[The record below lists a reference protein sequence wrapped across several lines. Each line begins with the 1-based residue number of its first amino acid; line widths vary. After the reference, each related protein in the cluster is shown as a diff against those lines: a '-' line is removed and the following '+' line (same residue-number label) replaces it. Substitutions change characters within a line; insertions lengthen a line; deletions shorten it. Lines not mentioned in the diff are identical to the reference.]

1 LIVKYENNVS
11 VYSYHFSFWIFIVIH
26 LIRVYSIFAILFLSL
41 TCASCSAQDKQS
53 HTRPQFGRIL
63 LGEPATSLGKN
74 IDCILQ
80 LNNGDYWIGTNGDG
94 VYRYSQSILTHYTT
108 KDGLVS
114 DFVLGIQEDKH
125 GRLWFTNRDGISQYD
140 GLQFFTYTDSIKN
153 AKSGPLNMQKGGLFF
168 GQNRKICYYDGH
180 TFTSFEIHPESY
192 KPHRFDNSR
201 PYSMYCSLISKNGT
215 MVFGTESKGVCL
227 FDGKKKIYLTEQ
239 LLGSAA
245 VRTVFED
252 SKGMLWFGN
261 NGGGLYSYDGKTL
274 RNITEE
280 HHLGNPDF
288 LNKLEPQ
295 KDNTLAR
302 VFSINED
309 KNGLLWIGTIDA
321 GVWSYDGT
329 NLKQYTEKDGLTGSA
344 IWSISKNNAGDL
356 LYVTNGEKIC
366 TFDGERFQEFRFQ

>member
-1 LIVKYENNVS
+1 MTYQNRPISLFILLI
-11 VYSYHFSFWIFIVIH
+11 
-26 LIRVYSIFAILFLSL
+26 LCL
-41 TCASCSAQDKQS
+41 TCTSCSAQDKQS
-53 HTRPQFGRIL
+53 QTLPQFGRIL

-94 VYRYSQSILTHYTT
+94 VYRYSQSILTHFTT

-125 GRLWFTNRDGISQYD
+125 GRLWFITRDGISKYD

-153 AKSGPLNMQKGGLFF
+153 AKSGPLNMQKEGLFF
-168 GQNRKICYYDGH
+168 GHDKKICFYDGH
-180 TFTSFEIHPESY
+180 TFTSFEIHSESY
-192 KPHRFDNSR
+192 KPHRFDYSK
-201 PYSMYCSLISKNGT
+201 PYSMYCSLISKNDI

-288 LNKLEPQ
+288 LNKLEAQ

-329 NLKQYTEKDGLTGSA
+329 NLKQYTEEDGLTGSA

-356 LYVTNGEKIC
+356 LYITNGEKIC
-366 TFDGERFQEFRFQ
+366 TFDGERFKEYEFE

>member
-1 LIVKYENNVS
+1 MTTLNKI
-11 VYSYHFSFWIFIVIH
+11 YSLST
-26 LIRVYSIFAILFLSL
+26 LLFLCL
-41 TCASCSAQDKQS
+41 AFASCSAQDSKPQS
-53 HTRPQFGRIL
+53 LPQFGRIL

-74 IDCILQ
+74 IDCILH
-80 LNNGDYWIGTNGDG
+80 LKNGDYWIGTNGDG
-94 VYRYSQSILTHYTT
+94 AYRYSQSMLTHFTT

-114 DFVLGIQEDKH
+114 DFVLGIQEDIH
-125 GRLWFTNRDGISQYD
+125 GRLWFTTRDGISQFD
-140 GLQFFTYTDSIKN
+140 GLQFFTFTDSIKN
-153 AKSGPLNMQKGGLFF
+153 AKIGPLNVQKGGIFF
-168 GQNRKICYYDGH
+168 GLGRNSSYYDGK
-180 TFTSFEIHPESY
+180 TFTSFAIHPDTY

-201 PYSMYCSLISKNGT
+201 PYSMYCSLITKNGI

-227 FDGKKKIYLTEQ
+227 FDGKKKTYLNEK
-239 LLGSAA
+239 LLAPTA
-245 VRTVFED
+245 VRTVFQD

-261 NGGGLYSYDGKTL
+261 NGGGLFSYDGKTL

-288 LNKLEPQ
+288 LKKLDTQ

-329 NLKQYTEKDGLTGSA
+329 NLKHYTKKDGLTGDA
-344 IWSISKNNAGDL
+344 IWTISKNNVGDL
-356 LYVTNGEKIC
+356 LFVTNGEKIC
-366 TFDGERFQEFRFQ
+366 TFDGKRFQEFRFQ

>member
-1 LIVKYENNVS
+1 MTYPNSPFFLFIILI
-11 VYSYHFSFWIFIVIH
+11 
-26 LIRVYSIFAILFLSL
+26 LCL
-41 TCASCSAQDKQS
+41 TCTSCSAQDKQS
-53 HTRPQFGRIL
+53 QTLPQFGRIL

-80 LNNGDYWIGTNGDG
+80 LNNGDYWIATNGDG
-94 VYRYSQSILTHYTT
+94 VYRYSQSMLTHFTT

-114 DFVLGIQEDKH
+114 NFVLGIQEDIH
-125 GRLWFTNRDGISQYD
+125 GRLWFTTRDGISQFD

-153 AKSGPLNMQKGGLFF
+153 AKSGPVNAQKGGLFF
-168 GQNRKICYYDGH
+168 GLGRNICYYDGE
-180 TFTSFEIHPESY
+180 TFTSFVIHPDTY

-201 PYSMYCSLISKNGT
+201 PYSMYCSLITIDGT

-227 FDGKKKIYLTEQ
+227 YDGKKKTYLTEQ

-245 VRTVFED
+245 VRVVFQD
-252 SKGMLWFGN
+252 SKGILWFGN
-261 NGGGLYSYDGKTL
+261 NGGGLFSYDGKKL

-288 LNKLEPQ
+288 LKKLDTQ

-309 KNGLLWIGTIDA
+309 NNGVLWIGTIDA
-321 GVWSYDGT
+321 GAWSYNGEQ
-329 NLKQYTEKDGLTGSA
+329 LKQYTEKDGLTGKA
-344 IWSISKNNAGDL
+344 IWTISKNNAGDL
-356 LYVTNGEKIC
+356 LFVTNGEKIC
-366 TFDGERFQEFRFQ
+366 RFDGERFKEFGFH

>member
-11 VYSYHFSFWIFIVIH
+11 VYSYHFSFWIYIVTH
-26 LIRVYSIFAILFLSL
+26 LIRVYSILALLFLCL
-41 TCASCSAQDKQS
+41 TCASCSAQDKQPQ
-53 HTRPQFGRIL
+53 TLPQFGRIL
-63 LGEPATSLGKN
+63 FGEPVNSLGKN

-80 LNNGDYWIGTNGDG
+80 LKNGDYWIATNGDG
-94 VYRYSQSILTHYTT
+94 VYRYSNSTLMHFTV

-125 GRLWFTNRDGISQYD
+125 GRLWFTTRDGISQYD

-153 AKSGPLNMQKGGLFF
+153 AKSGPLYVQKGGLFF
-168 GQNRKICYYDGH
+168 GQDRKICYYDGH
-180 TFTSFEIHPESY
+180 TYTSFEIHPDTY
-192 KPHRFDNSR
+192 KPHRFDNSK
-201 PYSMYCSLISKNGT
+201 PYSMYCSLITKDGT

-227 FDGKKKIYLTEQ
+227 FDGKKKTFLNEK
-239 LLGSAA
+239 LLEPTA
-245 VRTVFED
+245 VRTLFQD
-252 SKGMLWFGN
+252 SKGILWFGN
-261 NGGGLYSYDGKTL
+261 NGGGLFSYDGQTL

-288 LNKLEPQ
+288 LNKLDT
-295 KDNTLAR
+295 KKKNTLAR

-329 NLKQYTEKDGLTGSA
+329 NLKQYTEKDGLTGDA
-344 IWSISKNNAGDL
+344 IWTISKNNDGDL

-366 TFDGERFQEFRFQ
+366 TFDGKKFQEFRF

>member
-1 LIVKYENNVS
+1 MTYQNRPISLFILLI
-11 VYSYHFSFWIFIVIH
+11 
-26 LIRVYSIFAILFLSL
+26 LSL

-94 VYRYSQSILTHYTT
+94 VYRYSQSILTHFTT

-125 GRLWFTNRDGISQYD
+125 GRLWFTTRDGISQYD

-153 AKSGPLNMQKGGLFF
+153 AKSGPLNVQKGGLFF
-168 GQNRKICYYDGH
+168 GLGRNICYYDGH
-180 TFTSFEIHPESY
+180 TFTSFVIHPDTY
-192 KPHRFDNSR
+192 KPHRFDNSK
-201 PYSMYCSLISKNGT
+201 PYSMYCSLITKNRT

-227 FDGKKKIYLTEQ
+227 FDGKKIIYLNEK
-239 LLGSAA
+239 LLEPTA
-245 VRTVFED
+245 VRTVFQD

-261 NGGGLYSYDGKTL
+261 NGSGLFSYDGKTL

-288 LNKLEPQ
+288 LKKLDTQ

-309 KNGLLWIGTIDA
+309 NNGLLWIGTIDC

-329 NLKQYTEKDGLTGSA
+329 NLKQYTEKDGLTGKA
-344 IWSISKNNAGDL
+344 IWTISKNNVGDL

-366 TFDGERFQEFRFQ
+366 TFDGQKFQEFRF